1 MKQVS
6 TTKLYKY
13 KQNLFAHL
21 AVSRGINAKSISMC
35 SFFEASILT
44 RLDPTGLVS
53 RELKLSETT
62 HLDSFAVNYLGARW
76 CRCERSWARGRKNY
90 QVVY

>member
-1 MKQVS
+1 MKQVR
-6 TTKLYKY
+6 TTKLYQY
-13 KQNLFAHL
+13 QLNIFAHR
-21 AVSRGINAKSISMC
+21 AVSRGINEKYISMC

-62 HLDSFAVNYLGARW
+62 HLDSFAV
-76 CRCERSWARGRKNY
+76 ERVWRAA
-90 QVVY
+90 VA